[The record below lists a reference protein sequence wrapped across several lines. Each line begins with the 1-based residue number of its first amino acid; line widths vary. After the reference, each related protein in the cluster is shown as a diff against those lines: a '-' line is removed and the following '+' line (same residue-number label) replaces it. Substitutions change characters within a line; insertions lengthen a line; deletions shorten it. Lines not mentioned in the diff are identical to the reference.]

1 MCVFAIWFEFVIV
14 ATTEPTVATP
24 LAMPNFY
31 VYYIT
36 RNCKEFRQSLTAFE
50 AKWVPV
56 LHGSV
61 HREFSLQ
68 LDKGPWQVF
77 FMQSWKPSS
86 CIDGI

>member
-50 AKWVPV
+50 EKWALV

-61 HREFSLQ
+61 HRQFSLRP
-68 LDKGPWQVF
+68 DEGTWKGF

-86 CIDGI
+86 CIDDI